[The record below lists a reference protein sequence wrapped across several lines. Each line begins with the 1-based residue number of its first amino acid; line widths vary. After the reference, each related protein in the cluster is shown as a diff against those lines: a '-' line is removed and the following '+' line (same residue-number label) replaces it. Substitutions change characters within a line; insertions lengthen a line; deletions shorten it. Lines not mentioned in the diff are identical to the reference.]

1 MVYKSHR
8 FQSLRKQRKGNQ
20 EGERIRIAE
29 HSHRNLNRPEPLNM
43 TGKTILITGANR
55 GIGRGLF
62 DHYAAQPGNTVVA
75 AVRDPARWR
84 AELEAQ
90 SPRGAGTRL
99 LVVGLDAT
107 SSADPSRVADELRAA
122 GVGRLDVVVANAGVG
137 TVARLEDATVA
148 DVETIVRVNGVAPL
162 FLYQAMLPLMRA
174 AAAAAAAAAKD
185 AGEEGAALPVFALIS
200 SGGGS
205 IAEAATSGAYPLGV
219 YGASKA
225 LANFLT
231 VKMGAENDWLITLCI
246 APGLVAT
253 DMAKFAEDSGIDFQ
267 VAGKTPQACAENTA
281 HIIKNATKEEH
292 SGKFF
297 NETIDKFHA
306 W

>member
-1 MVYKSHR
+1 
-8 FQSLRKQRKGNQ
+8 
-20 EGERIRIAE
+20 
-29 HSHRNLNRPEPLNM
+29 M

-75 AVRDPARWR
+75 AVRDPTRCR

-107 SSADPSRVADELRAA
+107 SSASPSRAADELRAA

-137 TVARLEDATVA
+137 KVARLEDASVA
-148 DVETIVRVNGVAPL
+148 DVETVVKVNGVAPL

-174 AAAAAAAAAKD
+174 AAAAAKD
-185 AGEEGAALPVFALIS
+185 AGEEGATLPVFALIS

-205 IAEAATSGAYPLGV
+205 IAEAATSDAFALGV
-219 YGASKA
+219 YGGSKA

-253 DMAKFAEDSGIDFQ
+253 DMAKLAEDSGIDFK
-267 VAGKTPQACAENTA
+267 VVGKTPQACAENTA